1 MPPNY
6 ISCFQVLP
14 CHTRTLSQLLASPDL
29 HPCKALTWKSCSK
42 EFLQMFPFLPTLISK
57 LVNDTTCISPKPLT
71 HLMFVLVG
79 GMAGP
84 RALTALERQLSGSS
98 NMTAGAASGPGA
110 SRHLSGDAG
119 LASLQLQPQG
129 YRNVGRHLSGDQV
142 GCYQHHG

>member
-1 MPPNY
+1 M
-6 ISCFQVLP
+6 
-14 CHTRTLSQLLASPDL
+14 
-29 HPCKALTWKSCSK
+29 
-42 EFLQMFPFLPTLISK
+42 FLFLPTLISNQ
-57 LVNDTTCISPKPLT
+57 VSDQSCISLKPLT
-71 HLMFVLVG
+71 HLMFVLV

-119 LASLQLQPQG
+119 LTSLQPQG

-142 GCYQHHG
+142 HRLLGCYQLQC